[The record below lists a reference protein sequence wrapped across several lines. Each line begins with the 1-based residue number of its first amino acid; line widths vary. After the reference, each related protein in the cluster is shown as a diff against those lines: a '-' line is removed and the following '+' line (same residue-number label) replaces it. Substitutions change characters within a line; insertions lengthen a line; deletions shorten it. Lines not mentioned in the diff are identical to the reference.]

1 MLELIDI
8 VNKRTKKELNK
19 RKREAK
25 KKKEKETSDNLMR
38 FFFHDG
44 NLTNQERD
52 EAFQFFIAQIEDA
65 IRPSIRTVLNR
76 QEIENADALAILL
89 EDGQENILDNYRT
102 LISTILRGN
111 VPPSNNNNEDTSN
124 RRRRGQ

>member
-8 VNKRTKKELNK
+8 INKRTKKELNK

-25 KKKEKETSDNLMR
+25 KKKEKETNENLRR

-111 VPPSNNNNEDTSN
+111 VSPSNNNNEDTSN

>member
-8 VNKRTKKELNK
+8 INKRTKKELNK

-25 KKKEKETSDNLMR
+25 KKKEMETNTNLMR

-44 NLTNQERD
+44 TLTNQERD
-52 EAFQFFIAQIEDA
+52 EAFNFFIREIENV

-76 QEIENADALAILL
+76 QEIQNADALAVLL
-89 EDGQENILDNYRT
+89 EDGQENILDNYRV
-102 LISTILRGN
+102 LVSTILRGN
-111 VPPSNNNNEDTSN
+111 ENPSNNNNEDPP
-124 RRRRGQ
+124 RRRN